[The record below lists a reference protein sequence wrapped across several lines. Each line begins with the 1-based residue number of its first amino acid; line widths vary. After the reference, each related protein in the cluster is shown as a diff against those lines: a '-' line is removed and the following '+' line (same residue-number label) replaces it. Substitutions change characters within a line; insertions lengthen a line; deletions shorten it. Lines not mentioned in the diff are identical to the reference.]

1 MRRLTPA
8 SLFDTDTNNTYQ
20 CCNLHVWDT
29 PAICK
34 CHLPQMYSAEVYF
47 FKFQYI
53 LTVFCFHEV
62 QTRCY
67 SYGIPAIYIVIS
79 EKFPYWKLVY
89 KSSEENTT
97 WVAQNS
103 KTATQQPK
111 IKVKIDNRRRGEVA
125 SSPYK
130 ITSKYT
136 STRTEKLCL
145 FAGLMCDR
153 SKLIANWLILCD
165 K

>member
-1 MRRLTPA
+1 
-8 SLFDTDTNNTYQ
+8 
-20 CCNLHVWDT
+20 
-29 PAICK
+29 
-34 CHLPQMYSAEVYF
+34 MYSAEVYF

-111 IKVKIDNRRRGEVA
+111 ITVQQLKITVKIDNRRRGEQ
-125 SSPYK
+125 SIQINIK
-130 ITSKYT
+130 IHKYQQRKAM
-136 STRTEKLCL
+136 SVRR
-145 FAGLMCDR
+145 FDVGP
-153 SKLIANWLILCD
+153 I
-165 K
+165 